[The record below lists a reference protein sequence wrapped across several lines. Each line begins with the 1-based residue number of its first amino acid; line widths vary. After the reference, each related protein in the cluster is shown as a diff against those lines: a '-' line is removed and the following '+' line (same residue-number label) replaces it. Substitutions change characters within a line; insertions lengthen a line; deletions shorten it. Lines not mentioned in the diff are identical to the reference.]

1 MYLLFTDVNVRQW
14 AATKNNQLQA
24 TLSYIPH
31 GRGESLFAGT
41 GQRSDPEA
49 LTALLIHAR
58 KELLHY
64 YPKLSL
70 EFPIS
75 DFDSAIEK
83 AGFKQIRTL
92 IWMHAT
98 L

>member
-1 MYLLFTDVNVRQW
+1 LYLWFTDVNIRQW
-14 AATKNNQLQA
+14 VALKNNELQA
-24 TLSYIPH
+24 TLAYIPH
-31 GRGESLFAGT
+31 GRGESLFVAAGE
-41 GQRSDPEA
+41 RSEPEA
-49 LTALLIHAR
+49 VTAVLIQAR
-58 KELLHY
+58 KDLLHY
-64 YPKLSL
+64 YPKLTL

-75 DFDSAIEK
+75 DFDSAIQA

>member
-1 MYLLFTDVNVRQW
+1 M
-14 AATKNNQLQA
+14 
-24 TLSYIPH
+24 
-31 GRGESLFAGT
+31 
-41 GQRSDPEA
+41 
-49 LTALLIHAR
+49 
-58 KELLHY
+58 LHY

-70 EFPIS
+70 EFPIGE
-75 DFDSAIEK
+75 FDSAIQA